1 MKSILVTGAAGFL
14 GRTVSQYFRDKGY
27 KVYSLTRQDLDVS
40 DQRQVEAWFKNNKV
54 DVVIHTATKG
64 GRRNEYDS
72 YQNFVINLK
81 MFENLLCQKNNFSLM
96 INFGSGAEFD
106 RRNNIDEFKED
117 QIFDFLPED
126 FYGLSKNM
134 ITRKILKHDT
144 NIYNFRLFGCF
155 GKNEKEDRLLKIL
168 YSGIRDKKKV
178 SIEAKKKMDFFYDID
193 VCRAIDFYIENH
205 QTKKLPK
212 DVNLVYEK
220 KRNLEDISMLLEDI
234 LKQENG
240 NLSLNKTGTNN
251 YTGSWEVCSNTF
263 PNDLF
268 FGFET
273 ALEKIYGRN

>member
-27 KVYSLTRQDLDVS
+27 KVYSLTRKDLDVS

-54 DVVIHTATKG
+54 DVVVHTATKG

-81 MFENLLCQKNNFSLM
+81 MFENLLRQKNNFSLM

-117 QIFDFLPED
+117 KIFDFLPED

-193 VCRAIDFYIENH
+193 VCRAIDFYIENN

>member
-54 DVVIHTATKG
+54 DVVIHAATKG

>member
-168 YSGIRDKKKV
+168 YSGIRGKKNV

>member
-234 LKQENG
+234 LNEEND